1 MEHQAASERL
11 SAFYDGE
18 LADAERQAVARHVD
32 QCTACR
38 QTVDAWQRTART
50 LFPVPEPQPTE
61 VFVQRVMAAIE
72 PRPATPWVIRLP
84 DLSRWLVPALGVGL
98 AMAALV
104 MLQPSR
110 SEAFSTEALLLADGG
125 PGGGPSASTE
135 DVLELA
141 LEES

>member
-1 MEHQAASERL
+1 MDQCATC
-11 SAFYDGE
+11 
-18 LADAERQAVARHVD
+18 RQAV
-32 QCTACR
+32 
-38 QTVDAWQRTART
+38 DAWRRTAHA
-50 LFPVPEPQPTE
+50 LFPTPEPQPTE
-61 VFVQRVMAAIE
+61 AFVQRVMAAVE

-125 PGGGPSASTE
+125 PGDGVSARAE

>member
-18 LADAERQAVARHVD
+18 LGDAERQAVARHVD
-32 QCTACR
+32 QCMACR
-38 QTVDAWQRTART
+38 EAVDAWRRTARA
-50 LFPVPEPQPTE
+50 LFPAPEPQPTE
-61 VFVQRVMAAIE
+61 AFVQRVMAAIE
-72 PRPATPWVIRLP
+72 PRPAAPWVIRLP
-84 DLSRWLVPALGVGL
+84 DLSRWLAPALGIGL

-110 SEAFSTEALLLADGG
+110 REAFSTDALLLADGG
-125 PGGGPSASTE
+125 PSASAE